1 MATTTPDQPAPAPKT
16 NRIGLTVLDY
26 RGGKTTLC
34 AGCGHNAISERIID
48 AMYEMGVQPERVV
61 KLSGIG
67 CSSKSPAYFMGRS
80 HSFNAVHGRMPSV
93 ATGAVLA
100 NRNLIALGVS
110 GDGDTA
116 SIGIGQFVHLM
127 RRNLPMIY
135 IIEDNGVYGLTK
147 GQFSA
152 TADMGSKL
160 KTGVIN
166 DLPPIDTCA
175 MAITLGATFVGRS
188 FSGDK
193 KQLHAMLKAA
203 IAHKG
208 TVMLDVVSPC
218 VTFNDHEGS
227 TKSYK
232 YMKDHEEPLQEVS
245 FVPAFE
251 DIDVDY
257 DPGTTIEVTMHDGS
271 QPAPAQAGRGLR
283 SHQPDRGHHAS
294 ERSPRKGRSPDRRVL
309 RQHQGADFHR
319 SAEHDRRAAGHTAGI
334 GSASGQGSA
343 GAGDGRAALRGFCKE
358 AEPLSA
364 RVGTIEVNIPAPDQT
379 SAYPIF
385 GTARHADFL
394 AGRDV
399 GRGEEPVH
407 HNLVAGFEKAFDLVN
422 VARIVRHRR
431 DHPLLPHHLPASQD
445 SSRAG

>member
-1 MATTTPDQPAPAPKT
+1 MATTTAGTPTPKT
-16 NRIGLTVLDY
+16 NRIGLTVMDY

-48 AMYEMGVQPERVV
+48 AMYEMGVPPERVI
-61 KLSGIG
+61 KPSGIG

-100 NRNLIALGVS
+100 NRSLMALGVS

-116 SIGIGQFVHLM
+116 SIGMGQFVHLM
-127 RRNLPMIY
+127 RRNLPIIY

-152 TADMGSKL
+152 TADLGSKL

-166 DLPPIDTCA
+166 DLPPVDTCA

-193 KQLHAMLKAA
+193 RQLHAMLKAA
-203 IAHKG
+203 IAHRG

-232 YMKDHEEPLQEVS
+232 YVKEHEETLQDVS
-245 FVPAFE
+245 FVPHFE
-251 DIDVDY
+251 EIDVDY
-257 DPGTTIEVTMHDGS
+257 DPGTTTDVTMHDGS
-271 QPAPAQAGRGLR
+271 HLRLRKLEEDFDPADKIRAISRLTEAHGKGEVLTGIFYVNPEAPSFIDMLNIVDQPLATLPDSITRPGKEVLDAVMEELR
-283 SHQPDRGHHAS
+283 
-294 ERSPRKGRSPDRRVL
+294 
-309 RQHQGADFHR
+309 
-319 SAEHDRRAAGHTAGI
+319 
-334 GSASGQGSA
+334 
-343 GAGDGRAALRGFCKE
+343 
-358 AEPLSA
+358 
-364 RVGTIEVNIPAPDQT
+364 
-379 SAYPIF
+379 
-385 GTARHADFL
+385 
-394 AGRDV
+394 
-399 GRGEEPVH
+399 
-407 HNLVAGFEKAFDLVN
+407 
-422 VARIVRHRR
+422 
-431 DHPLLPHHLPASQD
+431 
-445 SSRAG
+445 

>member
-1 MATTTPDQPAPAPKT
+1 MATTTTPPPKT
-16 NRIGLTVLDY
+16 NRVGLTVVDY

-48 AMYEMGVQPERVV
+48 AMYEMGVPPERVI
-61 KLSGIG
+61 KPSGIG

-100 NRNLIALGVS
+100 NNRLIALGVS

-116 SIGIGQFVHLM
+116 SIGVGQFIHLM
-127 RRNLPMIY
+127 RRNLPIIY

-152 TADMGSKL
+152 TADLGSKL

-166 DLPPIDTCA
+166 DLPPIDTSA

-245 FVPAFE
+245 FVPVFE
-251 DIDVDY
+251 DITVEY
-257 DPGTTIEVTMHDGS
+257 DPGTTVEVTMHDGS
-271 QPAPAQAGRGLR
+271 RLRLRKLEEEYDPKNRIEAITRLNEAHEKGEVLTGVFYVNTEAPSFVDLLNMT
-283 SHQPDRGHHAS
+283 D
-294 ERSPRKGRSPDRRVL
+294 
-309 RQHQGADFHR
+309 
-319 SAEHDRRAAGHTAGI
+319 
-334 GSASGQGSA
+334 
-343 GAGDGRAALRGFCKE
+343 
-358 AEPLSA
+358 EPLATLPESA
-364 RVGTIEVNIPAPDQT
+364 VRPGREVLEQ
-379 SAYPIF
+379 
-385 GTARHADFL
+385 L
-394 AGRDV
+394 M
-399 GRGEEPVH
+399 EE
-407 HNLVAGFEKAFDLVN
+407 L
-422 VARIVRHRR
+422 R
-431 DHPLLPHHLPASQD
+431 
-445 SSRAG
+445 

>member
-1 MATTTPDQPAPAPKT
+1 MATTPTSTPQPKT

-48 AMYEMGVQPERVV
+48 AMYEMGVPPERVI
-61 KLSGIG
+61 KPSGIG
-67 CSSKSPAYFMGRS
+67 CSSKSPAYFMSRS

-100 NRNLIALGVS
+100 NQKLIALGVS

-127 RRNLPMIY
+127 RRNLPIIY

-152 TADMGSKL
+152 TADLGSKL
-160 KTGVIN
+160 KSGVIN

-175 MAITLGATFVGRS
+175 LAVELGATFVGRS

-208 TVMLDVVSPC
+208 TSMLDVVSPC

-232 YMKDHEEPLQEVS
+232 YMKDHEEPLQDIN
-245 FVPAFE
+245 FVPVFE
-251 DIDVDY
+251 EIVVEY
-257 DPGTTIEVTMHDGS
+257 DPGTTAEVTMHDGS
-271 QPAPAQAGRGLR
+271 RLRLRKLEEDYDATNRLQAISRLHEAKDKGEVLTGVFYVNPQAPTLIDMLNMTDQPLATLPESVTRPGRQALEQAMEELR
-283 SHQPDRGHHAS
+283 
-294 ERSPRKGRSPDRRVL
+294 
-309 RQHQGADFHR
+309 
-319 SAEHDRRAAGHTAGI
+319 
-334 GSASGQGSA
+334 
-343 GAGDGRAALRGFCKE
+343 
-358 AEPLSA
+358 
-364 RVGTIEVNIPAPDQT
+364 
-379 SAYPIF
+379 
-385 GTARHADFL
+385 
-394 AGRDV
+394 
-399 GRGEEPVH
+399 
-407 HNLVAGFEKAFDLVN
+407 
-422 VARIVRHRR
+422 
-431 DHPLLPHHLPASQD
+431 
-445 SSRAG
+445 